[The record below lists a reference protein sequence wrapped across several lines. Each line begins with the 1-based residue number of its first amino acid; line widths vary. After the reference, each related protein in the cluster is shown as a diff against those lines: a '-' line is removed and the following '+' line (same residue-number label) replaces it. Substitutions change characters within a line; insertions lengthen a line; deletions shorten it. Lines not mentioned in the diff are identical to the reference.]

1 MRLFAQLAQ
10 MGRGEVWQASSKSDR
25 LGQELWAWF
34 KGDLSE
40 KRYFA
45 VNLVAVWLFAALCV
59 LPLQGCWEVVGHIP
73 KKTLCEFCDIYRLLE
88 GY

>member
-1 MRLFAQLAQ
+1 MRSLHRWVVVRSGRQAQRVIDW
-10 MGRGEVWQASSKSDR
+10 GKSCGHGLR
-25 LGQELWAWF
+25 VTLG
-34 KGDLSE
+34 E

-73 KKTLCEFCDIYRLLE
+73 KKTLCEFCDIYRVLE

>member
-34 KGDLSE
+34 N
-40 KRYFA
+40 FA

-73 KKTLCEFCDIYRLLE
+73 KKSLCEFCDIYRILE